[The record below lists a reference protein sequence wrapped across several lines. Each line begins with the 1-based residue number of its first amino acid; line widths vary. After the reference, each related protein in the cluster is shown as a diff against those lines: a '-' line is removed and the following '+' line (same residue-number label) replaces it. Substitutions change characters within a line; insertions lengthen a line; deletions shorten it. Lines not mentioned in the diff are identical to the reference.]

1 MRKLILF
8 NLMTLDGFF
17 ADSNRALDWHVVDE
31 EFRSFAS
38 QQLDSVDTILFG
50 RLTYQLMAAY
60 WPSQAAID
68 SDPIIARQMNQ
79 TPKIVFFQNARQ
91 RRLGKFKTGKGE
103 RRGRGRAAE
112 TATGE
117 GHDPLR
123 QRQPRRLIGA
133 AQSHRRIP
141 DYAQSGRPRRRP
153 SSFSGRHAQTPHE
166 APEHKSL
173 QFGQRPSRLSTQIVR
188 VLAPLL
194 FRAISSVSAPLPGL
208 LQLLEALRLQPHP
221 S

>member
-79 TPKIVFFQNARQ
+79 TPKIVFSRTLASADWANSRLVKENAAEEVARLKQQPGKDMILFGSANLAASLAQHSLIDEFRIMLNPVVLGGGHPHFQGVT
-91 RRLGKFKTGKGE
+91 RRLPMKLLNTRVFNSGNVLL
-103 RRGRGRAAE
+103 AY
-112 TATGE
+112 
-117 GHDPLR
+117 
-123 QRQPRRLIGA
+123 QP
-133 AQSHRRIP
+133 
-141 DYAQSGRPRRRP
+141 
-153 SSFSGRHAQTPHE
+153 
-166 APEHKSL
+166 K
-173 QFGQRPSRLSTQIVR
+173 
-188 VLAPLL
+188 
-194 FRAISSVSAPLPGL
+194 
-208 LQLLEALRLQPHP
+208 
-221 S
+221 